1 MEYKIV
7 NIILKLKLVVNL
19 NWVAYLRCL
28 IFDGGNMLFTND
40 LLDRNEALMLI
51 LKLGLILI
59 DDGIYFEVCFLQVR
73 YF

>member
-1 MEYKIV
+1 
-7 NIILKLKLVVNL
+7 
-19 NWVAYLRCL
+19 
-28 IFDGGNMLFTND
+28 MLFTND